1 MSRGDFVFDMK
12 VFGQRMKEQREKKSV
27 TQEFI
32 AKTLGIGKS
41 RVSEMESG
49 KNTTTFTHLIELAD
63 YFEVSTDYLLGRT
76 DNPEVNR

>member
-1 MSRGDFVFDMK
+1 MFDMK